1 MLAGAYQFTRG
12 VQNGGAGPSI
22 QASYTVTNAIVQPF
36 LGRNFNGGVA
46 SRSVNLIREGLN
58 YGDNNLHQLDLKLSK
73 RFNLD
78 RYRVRLDFDVYNI
91 FNSSWPFRVNS
102 NYSTA
107 ATSNW
112 LRPTIVTTQR
122 FFKLGGQFSF

>member
-22 QASYTVTNAIVQPF
+22 LASWTVTNALVQPF
-36 LGRNFNGGVA
+36 LGRNFNGGTA
-46 SRSVNLIREGLN
+46 SRTVNLIREGLE
-58 YGDNNLHQLDLKLSK
+58 YGEHNLHQLDLKLSK
-73 RFNLD
+73 RFELD
-78 RYRVRLDFDVYNI
+78 RYRVRLDFDVYNV
-91 FNSSWPFRVNS
+91 FNSSWPFTVNS

-107 ATSNW
+107 PTSNW
-112 LRPTIVTTQR
+112 LRPTNVTTQR